1 MVHLEDF
8 RGRNVLESIRSVS
21 QGRKNVDGNMQR
33 ITKMAK
39 LLRNSIA
46 SPQIIHLKATQTNQY
61 EHRPS
66 E

>member
-39 LLRNSIA
+39 LLRNRCKHCLTTNNTSKSHTNKSI
-46 SPQIIHLKATQTNQY
+46 
-61 EHRPS
+61 
-66 E
+66 